1 MPPSPES
8 LLSFIDYA
16 DLLRV
21 AMQWYLVLV
30 VSVFGVLSLASLVG
44 QYQAGELFRRRP
56 ARVAAR
62 PMRLPFG
69 GGHHAH

>member
-30 VSVFGVLSLASLVG
+30 VSVFGGLSLASILGWARAV
-44 QYQAGELFRRRP
+44 RPRP
-56 ARVAAR
+56 ARS
-62 PMRLPFG
+62 MRMPWG